1 MCMKI
6 HTSVESMSD
15 EFYESLRR
23 RVYTT
28 PKSYLDLISLYTK
41 LLEIKRDECQVNKNR
56 LANGLKK
63 LNETNEDIKV
73 LKEKLAIMQP
83 QLVIKNDE
91 LAVALKQVTADK
103 AIADE
108 KEAVVSA
115 EAEIVNKQAAE
126 AKLIADDAQADLER
140 AKPIMASAKQAV
152 DSIERN
158 SIVDLQ
164 KIQRPTEGVQF
175 IMAGCMT
182 LMGEKSD
189 WKSVQ
194 KVLGNVNE
202 FLNRLKNMDPEQVKE
217 KTWKKV
223 RDTYLKDPKFNYE
236 NAKAISSAAAA
247 ITKWATALSEYAIV
261 IKDVAPKKAKH
272 AEVKA
277 ILDKAEAELKTKLDE
292 VAKVKAQVA
301 ELEATTQKMRD
312 DKEAL
317 ETDMDRSTKRMARAE
332 KLVVLLKDE
341 GVRWAET
348 VKEVAEVIERLVGD
362 VFLSCACISYYGAF
376 TGDYRAKLVS
386 LWEQG
391 CIDRDIPTSEG
402 FSLVKTMGD
411 PVVIRSWNIA
421 TLPSDQ
427 VSTENGILTTK
438 AERYSLCIDPQ
449 QQANKWLKNM
459 EKDSDL
465 LILKFGG
472 ETFLRD
478 VTGAVRI
485 GRPVLIEDI
494 EEHVDPALDPILL
507 KQQYASDGG
516 MAQIRLGDATVD
528 FDDHFNLFMTTK
540 MPNPHYIPEIC
551 IKVTLINFT
560 VTTAGLEEQ
569 LLADV
574 VVAEKPEV
582 EAKRDEIVLTMA
594 ADSKTLKDLESE
606 VLRLLAGATTE

>member
-1 MCMKI
+1 
-6 HTSVESMSD
+6 
-15 EFYESLRR
+15 
-23 RVYTT
+23 
-28 PKSYLDLISLYTK
+28 
-41 LLEIKRDECQVNKNR
+41 
-56 LANGLKK
+56 
-63 LNETNEDIKV
+63 
-73 LKEKLAIMQP
+73 
-83 QLVIKNDE
+83 
-91 LAVALKQVTADK
+91 
-103 AIADE
+103 
-108 KEAVVSA
+108 
-115 EAEIVNKQAAE
+115 
-126 AKLIADDAQADLER
+126 
-140 AKPIMASAKQAV
+140 
-152 DSIERN
+152 
-158 SIVDLQ
+158 
-164 KIQRPTEGVQF
+164 
-175 IMAGCMT
+175 
-182 LMGEKSD
+182 
-189 WKSVQ
+189 
-194 KVLGNVNE
+194 
-202 FLNRLKNMDPEQVKE
+202 MDPEQVKE

-465 LILKFGG
+465 LLLKFGG

>member
-1 MCMKI
+1 MKI